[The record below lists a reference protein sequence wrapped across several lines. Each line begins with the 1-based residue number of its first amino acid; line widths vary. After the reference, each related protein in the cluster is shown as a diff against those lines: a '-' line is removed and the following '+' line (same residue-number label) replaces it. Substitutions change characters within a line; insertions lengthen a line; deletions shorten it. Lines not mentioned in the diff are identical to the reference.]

1 METVRRVAV
10 AVVLAV
16 LCTGISGCGKKADES
31 KPIGEVKAE
40 AEKMNA
46 KDLQAIAMTY
56 KNSIVAKKTEVEKLA
71 AKLKAIP
78 VAEVLGEKAKA
89 LKSDIDNVNKSIS
102 ALTERF
108 NIYYS
113 QLKAKA
119 GDLSGLEI

>member
-1 METVRRVAV
+1 MNLKNIIDSTVRFY
-10 AVVLAV
+10 
-16 LCTGISGCGKKADES
+16 
-31 KPIGEVKAE
+31 GEVKAE

-46 KDLQAIAMTY
+46 KDLRAIAMTY